1 MPPARRGRRARS
13 SRTAGHSPA
22 SRARATG
29 ASTITTD
36 LNAARVSIALV
47 AGDRV
52 ECTFTNTLRPPAGQL
67 FIRKI
72 TSGGVGVFDFDV
84 FPPDDGEK
92 LEARARTEE
101 EDVPAEAEPSP
112 LTVSPGL
119 YRVEERL
126 PKSDEGKWRL
136 DSAYCNAKPREGQ
149 ATAARQ
155 APSELRRGRDQGPDA
170 VRPAPSR
177 TSSHPTARSPSTRPR
192 SVAPAP
198 PASPSSRSTTRR
210 PRTRSRPPR
219 ARRTHPRAPAA
230 TTPAAFPSA
239 AT

>member
-1 MPPARRGRRARS
+1 M
-13 SRTAGHSPA
+13 AGHSPA
-22 SRARATG
+22 WPARATG

-47 AGDRV
+47 AGDEV

-101 EDVPAEAEPSP
+101 EEVPAEAEPSP

-136 DSAYCNAKPREGQ
+136 DSAYCNAKPEKVKRRLRGKPRLNSVEVEIKDQTRCDLHLRERVHSRRRDRH
-149 ATAARQ
+149 RQ
-155 APSELRRGRDQGPDA
+155 DHGRRHRHRRLHHRA
-170 VRPAPSR
+170 V
-177 TSSHPTARSPSTRPR
+177 
-192 SVAPAP
+192 
-198 PASPSSRSTTRR
+198 
-210 PRTRSRPPR
+210 
-219 ARRTHPRAPAA
+219 
-230 TTPAAFPSA
+230 
-239 AT
+239 